1 MSTGLFFL
9 LCFIVGCLGGGA
21 FREVMLPED
30 LSTWLLYGL
39 MFLVGVGM
47 GGRKGLSD
55 LWRSLRPS
63 ALLLPWS
70 SLAFTLL
77 FSAVVVCF
85 LPGLRVWDG
94 LAVSSGMG
102 YYTLSSVLITHLK
115 TPVCGA
121 EVAAALGV
129 TALLCNVFRELI
141 AIVAAP
147 WLARRFGPLA
157 PIAAAGS
164 TSMDVSLPFIVRA
177 SGPSYVPVALLHGM
191 TIDCTIPFLIPF
203 LAGG

>member
-1 MSTGLFFL
+1 
-9 LCFIVGCLGGGA
+9 
-21 FREVMLPED
+21 
-30 LSTWLLYGL
+30 
-39 MFLVGVGM
+39 
-47 GGRKGLSD
+47 
-55 LWRSLRPS
+55 
-63 ALLLPWS
+63 
-70 SLAFTLL
+70 
-77 FSAVVVCF
+77 
-85 LPGLRVWDG
+85 
-94 LAVSSGMG
+94 
-102 YYTLSSVLITHLK
+102 SVLITHLK

-191 TIDCTIPFLIPF
+191 TIDCTIPFLITF
-203 LAGG
+203 LAGE

>member
-70 SLAFTLL
+70 SLTFTLL

-85 LPGLRVWDG
+85 LPR
-94 LAVSSGMG
+94 
-102 YYTLSSVLITHLK
+102 
-115 TPVCGA
+115 
-121 EVAAALGV
+121 LGV
-129 TALLCNVFRELI
+129 VTVRFSER
-141 AIVAAP
+141 VA
-147 WLARRFGPLA
+147 G
-157 PIAAAGS
+157 
-164 TSMDVSLPFIVRA
+164 T
-177 SGPSYVPVALLHGM
+177 
-191 TIDCTIPFLIPF
+191 
-203 LAGG
+203 

>member
-70 SLAFTLL
+70 SLTFTLL

-141 AIVAAP
+141 A
-147 WLARRFGPLA
+147 
-157 PIAAAGS
+157 
-164 TSMDVSLPFIVRA
+164 
-177 SGPSYVPVALLHGM
+177 
-191 TIDCTIPFLIPF
+191 
-203 LAGG
+203 